1 MAEALRA
8 CYVTLNTASLD
19 YHSELNSFW
28 HALRAGRVTD
38 DLRPRLDGLSAE
50 KLRAHEP
57 DSRCPARGQRLGAGR
72 DSRAADRQA
81 SAERSIGCQLAVG
94 CQLGDLRSAR
104 CRRGRH
110 PSPRAM
116 TTAARITA
124 AATPVRWR
132 VASRPLTFV
141 TFLHPE
147 LAGVWG
153 KQ

>member
-1 MAEALRA
+1 M
-8 CYVTLNTASLD
+8 TLNTASLD

-28 HALRAGRVTD
+28 HALRAGHVTD
-38 DLRPRLDGLSAE
+38 DLRSRLDGLSAAT
-50 KLRAHEP
+50 LRAHEP
-57 DSRCPARGQRLGAGR
+57 DSRYPARSQRLGAGR

-81 SAERSIGCQLAVG
+81 SAGRSMVANSAISAAHVAAV
-94 CQLGDLRSAR
+94 A
-104 CRRGRH
+104 RH

-132 VASRPLTFV
+132 VADRPLTFV